1 METNPSSPSIQSH
14 FQTRNS
20 MAVDN
25 GSESDGFVS
34 GEEEF
39 ETPMAYPLDKFAFG
53 DTPFVNSRDFFT
65 TFDDGP
71 SDFDGIVGG
80 KENEVNNGSDEVHT
94 RVYGASNSDDTF
106 WYTKPELGD
115 GNGDFVEASSDS
127 DDDKGLES
135 GKFVEE
141 NEVKVNDL
149 VDDKEEVATEESN
162 SSEGVDTRG
171 AGDSIIETL
180 HVDLLAPGVAVAGEK
195 VEVEG
200 SEIKGFEGKACGLS
214 LDNEFDSLEQIAE
227 EASDKLPNGDTGGDQ
242 SVDTGADEDGSER
255 AEKGEECDIAI
266 IQKDE
271 NSAFTSD
278 SVKSLQDDITNEA
291 HDVAEA
297 DQNVD
302 IGADGDDSGHAEKG
316 HESDI
321 AIVQKDEDS
330 ELVSDKVKADINIE
344 ANADEPLL
352 SRTGIAVIQKAE
364 NSEFAS
370 DTEKSVQDDTNKVA
384 HAGEGGI
391 DSHVKASGDSLTSEH
406 VNPGS
411 SWIRA
416 ISPIEDEEGEHH
428 PGVREI
434 DVSVSV
440 GEGEEMIVESSES
453 AKLFSEHV
461 EQQSGVGSHSGADTS
476 QGLSHR
482 IDGQIVTDSEEEGNT
497 DDEGNNQLIDS
508 DVLAALLKAGAGQDG
523 GGITIS
529 SRDGPRLFSVE
540 RPAGLGTS
548 LQSSKPAAGLN
559 HANSFTSSISRPV
572 TNYAINLSEE
582 DKKKLEKLQQI
593 RIKFLRLVQRL
604 GFTPEE
610 SIAAQVLFRLTT
622 LAGRYT
628 GQLFSSEAAMESA
641 YQLEAERRDDLN
653 FYLNILVLGKTGVGK
668 SATINSIFGEMKT
681 SISAYGP
688 STAAVTEI
696 VGMVDGV
703 KLRIF
708 DTPGLKSSALEHGF
722 NSKVLSVVKKVIK
735 KSPPDIVL
743 YVDRLDMQTR
753 DLNDVPMLKL
763 ISSALGPSIW
773 RNVVIALTHA
783 ASAPPDGSSGSP
795 LSYDVFL
802 AQRSTSVQ
810 QSVGQA
816 AGEFRIMNPGLMNPV
831 ALVENHPSCRKN
843 RHGQKVLPNGQSW
856 RPLLLLLCYAIKILS
871 EASNVS
877 KTQDSYDTSRLFG
890 FRVRTPPLPY
900 LLSLLLQHRAHPKLP
915 SEQGGI
921 DDGEFAI
928 DLADLSD
935 SDSDEEEYDRLLP
948 FRPLKK
954 AQVAK
959 LTREQ
964 RNAYLEEYEYRI
976 KLQQKKQWKE
986 ELRRMKEIREMKQK
1000 GKTAINDYGDMEDDQ
1015 ENGSPTAVAVPLP
1028 DMTLPPTF
1036 DNDIPAY
1043 RYRFL
1048 EPTSQLLTRPVL
1060 VTQSWDHD
1068 CGYDGVNLEHSLA
1081 IVNKFPVAVTAQ
1093 MTKDK
1098 KDFSIHL
1105 DSSAATKHGENGSS
1119 MASLNVQNIGKQI
1132 AYILRGETEFKNF
1145 KRNKTAAGLCVS
1157 FLGESISTGLKV
1169 EDQIV
1174 LGKRLALVGSS
1185 GIMRSKGDSVYGTN
1199 VEVRLREADFPIGQ
1213 DQSSLS
1219 LNLVK
1224 WRGDLALGANFQ
1236 SQFSIGRNYKMAVNA
1251 TMNNRQSGQISV
1263 RTSSSDQLQ
1272 ISLLAILP
1280 IARAIYK
1287 NFWPKSGENH
1297 SIY

>member
-816 AGEFRIMNPGLMNPV
+816 AGEFRIMNP
-831 ALVENHPSCRKN
+831 
-843 RHGQKVLPNGQSW
+843 
-856 RPLLLLLCYAIKILS
+856 
-871 EASNVS
+871 
-877 KTQDSYDTSRLFG
+877 
-890 FRVRTPPLPY
+890 
-900 LLSLLLQHRAHPKLP
+900 
-915 SEQGGI
+915 
-921 DDGEFAI
+921 
-928 DLADLSD
+928 
-935 SDSDEEEYDRLLP
+935 
-948 FRPLKK
+948 
-954 AQVAK
+954 
-959 LTREQ
+959 
-964 RNAYLEEYEYRI
+964 
-976 KLQQKKQWKE
+976 
-986 ELRRMKEIREMKQK
+986 EIREMKQK

>member
-1 METNPSSPSIQSH
+1 
-14 FQTRNS
+14 
-20 MAVDN
+20 MAVGD

-39 ETPMAYPLDKFAFG
+39 ETPMAYPDDKFAFG
-53 DTPFVNSRDFFT
+53 DTPFVNSLDFFT
-65 TFDDGP
+65 TFDDGE

-80 KENEVNNGSDEVHT
+80 DENEVNNGSDEVHT
-94 RVYGASNSDDTF
+94 GVYGASNSDDTF
-106 WYTKPELGD
+106 LYTKPELGD
-115 GNGDFVEASSDS
+115 GNGDFVEASSDD
-127 DDDKGLES
+127 DDDKGPES
-135 GKFVEE
+135 GRFGGSIFVDE
-141 NEVKVNDL
+141 NESVDVK
-149 VDDKEEVATEESN
+149 KEVATEESN
-162 SSEGVDTRG
+162 SSDEVDTRG
-171 AGDSIIETL
+171 VGDSIIETL

-200 SEIKGFEGKACGLS
+200 SEIKGLEGKACGLR
-214 LDNEFDSLEQIAE
+214 LDNEFDSLEQNAE
-227 EASDKLPNGDTGGDQ
+227 EASDKLANGDTGGDQ
-242 SVDTGADEDGSER
+242 SVDTGADDNDSEC
-255 AEKGEECDIAI
+255 AEKRKESDIAI
-266 IQKDE
+266 IQKDK
-271 NSAFTSD
+271 NSAFASD
-278 SVKSLQDDITNEA
+278 SVKSVQDGINIEA
-291 HDVAEA
+291 HA

-302 IGADGDDSGHAEKG
+302 ISADGDDSGEG
-316 HESDI
+316 E
-321 AIVQKDEDS
+321 
-330 ELVSDKVKADINIE
+330 
-344 ANADEPLL
+344 
-352 SRTGIAVIQKAE
+352 
-364 NSEFAS
+364 
-370 DTEKSVQDDTNKVA
+370 TE
-384 HAGEGGI
+384 
-391 DSHVKASGDSLTSEH
+391 SHVKASGVSLTSEH

-416 ISPIEDEEGEHH
+416 ISPIEDKEGEHH

-434 DVSVSV
+434 DVSVSAR
-440 GEGEEMIVESSES
+440 EEEEKIVESSES
-453 AKLFSEHV
+453 AKQFSEYL
-461 EQQSGVGSHSGADTS
+461 EQQLGVGSHSGADTS
-476 QGLSHR
+476 QGLSRR
-482 IDGQIVTDSEEEGNT
+482 IDGQIVTDSEEEEKT
-497 DDEGNNQLIDS
+497 DDEGHNQLIDS
-508 DVLAALLKAGAGQDG
+508 DFLAALLKAGAGQDG
-523 GGITIS
+523 GGVTIS
-529 SRDGPRLFSVE
+529 SRDGSRLFSVE

-548 LQSSKPAAGLN
+548 LQSSKPPAGLN
-559 HANSFTSSISRPV
+559 RANSSTSSISRPV

-622 LAGRYT
+622 LAGRHT

-641 YQLEAERRDDLN
+641 YQLEAERRDDLD
-653 FYLNILVLGKTGVGK
+653 FSLNILVLGKTGVGK

-722 NSKVLSVVKKVIK
+722 NRKVLSVVKKVIK

-763 ISSALGPSIW
+763 ISSALGSSIW

-802 AQRSTSVQ
+802 SQRSTSVQ

-831 ALVENHPSCRKN
+831 ALIENHPSCRKN
-843 RHGQKVLPNGQSW
+843 RHGHKVLPNGQSW

-871 EASNVS
+871 EASKIS
-877 KTQDSYDTSRLFG
+877 KTQESYDTNRLFG
-890 FRVRTPPLPY
+890 FRVRAPPLPY

-921 DDGEFAI
+921 DDSEFAI

-935 SDSDEEEYDRLLP
+935 SDSDEEEYDQLLP

-964 RNAYLEEYEYRI
+964 RNAYFEEYEYRI

-1000 GKTAINDYGDMEDDQ
+1000 GKTGVNDYGDMEDDQ
-1015 ENGSPTAVAVPLP
+1015 ENGSPAAVAVPLP

-1043 RYRFL
+1043 KYRFL

-1068 CGYDGVNLEHSLA
+1068 CGYDGVNVEHSLA
-1081 IVNKFPVAVTAQ
+1081 IVNKFPVAVTVQ

-1132 AYILRGETEFKNF
+1132 AYILGGETEFKNF
-1145 KRNKTAAGLCVS
+1145 KRNKTAAGLSVT

-1174 LGKRLALVGSS
+1174 LGKRLALVGST

-1219 LNLVK
+1219 LSLVK

-1236 SQFSIGRNYKMAVNA
+1236 SQFSIGRNYKMAVQA

-1272 ISLLAILP
+1272 IALLAILP

-1287 NFWPKSGENH
+1287 NFWPKAGENH